1 MIEFA
6 LMIVIGVVGG
16 LIVAL
21 MERWQKRGD
30 KAS

>member
-1 MIEFA
+1 MIECA

-16 LIVAL
+16 LIVVL